1 MFQRRKDPVDRGA
14 YSELSQT
21 DVPLETESEALAK
34 SSTAKSYNISDG
46 QDGGGDHSRRIDY
59 VLIFETCKEKDE
71 KDDETKKEAE
81 GLARARRSF
90 ERRLQKKG
98 LVLQRESV
106 IAEQDPEVER
116 HFVLIHAPWELL
128 AKRAEEMR
136 LKLPLQPNDVQ
147 FSSWIE
153 SLCGTKILE
162 KLASWNP
169 LIVHDATVREKADYF
184 MGDTKKH
191 SLCSRSPVRGLNR
204 LVLDGAYIAHYPLH
218 EGTDKLKEG
227 ESPVNDRQRL
237 KRDWARLGRC
247 FKFQPYDAIKDY
259 FGHQIGLYFAW
270 LGFYTAMLVPLAI
283 VALIVFLYGII
294 STSSH
299 IPVQD
304 ICDEKN
310 EGVWYMCPLC
320 DRQCSY
326 WSLAPTTCR
335 SAYITHIF
343 DNDGTLI
350 LGLVASIW
358 VTLFLEFWKRR
369 QASIAQEWHT
379 TDFET
384 EDEPFRPEYVRSLT
398 EEEINPFKPDPITGK
413 IVFRASKMKQYR
425 RYATIFSVI
434 SFMIFLAI
442 AAIIGVL
449 VFRVSTFATLSS
461 NPDRQVQQLARIL
474 TSGLAAFI
482 NLLAIMVLK
491 YLYQKLALWLTNWEN
506 PATLSSFEYSFTWK
520 MALFE
525 FVNTFASIIYIA
537 FFKSELVVGSPG
549 RYKRIWELTEVM
561 VVASKAALCNCLCRS
576 P

>member
-1 MFQRRKDPVDRGA
+1 
-14 YSELSQT
+14 
-21 DVPLETESEALAK
+21 
-34 SSTAKSYNISDG
+34 
-46 QDGGGDHSRRIDY
+46 
-59 VLIFETCKEKDE
+59 
-71 KDDETKKEAE
+71 
-81 GLARARRSF
+81 
-90 ERRLQKKG
+90 
-98 LVLQRESV
+98 
-106 IAEQDPEVER
+106 
-116 HFVLIHAPWELL
+116 
-128 AKRAEEMR
+128 MR
-136 LKLPLQPNDVQ
+136 LNLPLQPNDVQ

-184 MGDTKKH
+184 MGKFKEDNLTKYVNHEDKEIFF
-191 SLCSRSPVRGLNR
+191 STVDRMYIVQEILKNTRFAQDLQCVGLNR

-218 EGTDKLKEG
+218 EGTDKLQEG

-326 WSLAPTTCR
+326 WSLAPTTCLY
-335 SAYITHIF
+335 AYITHIF

-350 LGLVASIW
+350 LALVASIW
-358 VTLFLEFWKRR
+358 ATLFLEFWKRR
-369 QASIAQEWHT
+369 QASIAHEWHT

-384 EDEPFRPEYVRSLT
+384 EGEPFRPEYVRSLT

-549 RYKRIWELTEVM
+549 RYKRILGTYRSNGCGEQGCFMQLFMQIAIIMVGKQIIGNIVELGI
-561 VVASKAALCNCLCRS
+561 